1 VTAATARAAGTG
13 GARRPRSRLTPGA
26 VLLMVCV
33 LVLLFV
39 LSVPLRSY
47 LSQRGQLDRLQLQA
61 HVLEQQDGSLEKRV
75 QQLHDPLYL
84 QRLARECLG
93 MVEPGE
99 IRFSVTGKA
108 APKDTRGA
116 PAATG
121 PADC

>member
-1 VTAATARAAGTG
+1 MTAAAARADRAGV
-13 GARRPRSRLTPGA
+13 APRRRSRPTPGA

-61 HVLEQQDGSLEKRV
+61 HVLEQQNGSLEKRV

-93 MVEPGE
+93 MVKPGE
-99 IRFSVTGKA
+99 IRFSVTGNA
-108 APKDTRGA
+108 APTGTTAA
-116 PAATG
+116 PEATG